1 MTTAV
6 HENAKKYCWQIMKDL
21 NKVES
26 NNIRTIIES
35 IFFIITYIFIHILL
49 NLIIILFVLKFSTIF
64 PA

>member
-35 IFFIITYIFIHILL
+35 IFFFITYIFIHILL
-49 NLIIILFVLKFSTIF
+49 NLIRILFILKFSTIF